1 MIISFI
7 IWFYNIGGFLMNLKT
22 DRNCHALY
30 NLQYHLIL
38 VTKYRR
44 NCINEDVFAILQDQT
59 AKVLE
64 MNGAC
69 LEEINY
75 EPDHV
80 HILLSAPPQASLAK
94 LINSIKTT
102 TSRRIRKEMPDYI
115 AEYYGKPLFWSR
127 SYMILSSGGAPIEV
141 IKQYIQEQGTEEHFA
156 RKKRKAA

>member
-1 MIISFI
+1 
-7 IWFYNIGGFLMNLKT
+7 MNLKT
-22 DRNCHALY
+22 DRNCHSLY

-38 VTKYRR
+38 VTKYRKK
-44 NCINEDVFAILQDQT
+44 CINEAVFAILKDQI
-59 AKVLE
+59 AKVLK

-80 HILLSAPPQASLAK
+80 HILLSAPPQACLAK

-115 AEYYGKPLFWSR
+115 KAFYWKPLFWNR

-141 IKQYIQEQGTEEHFA
+141 IKQYIQEQGSEEHYA
-156 RKKRKAA
+156 KKKRKAA

>member
-1 MIISFI
+1 MFFRPL
-7 IWFYNIGGFLMNLKT
+7 W
-22 DRNCHALY
+22 RNNFFCPGNFCVIHIRHD
-30 NLQYHLIL
+30 NF
-38 VTKYRR
+38 RR
-44 NCINEDVFAILQDQT
+44 NCIDEDVFAILKDQT

-102 TSRRIRKEMPDYI
+102 TSRRIRKETPKYI
-115 AEYYGKPLFWSR
+115 SEFYWKPLFWSK

-141 IKQYIQEQGTEEHFA
+141 IKQYIQEQGTEEHFT

>member
-1 MIISFI
+1 
-7 IWFYNIGGFLMNLKT
+7 MN
-22 DRNCHALY
+22 RRQVPAA
-30 NLQYHLIL
+30 
-38 VTKYRR
+38 VT
-44 NCINEDVFAILQDQT
+44 AILL
-59 AKVLE
+59 AAAIAFCAF
-64 MNGAC
+64 GAVRG
-69 LEEINY
+69 

-115 AEYYGKPLFWSR
+115 SEYYEKPLFWSR

-141 IKQYIQEQGTEEHFA
+141 IRQYIQEQGTEEHLA

>member
-1 MIISFI
+1 
-7 IWFYNIGGFLMNLKT
+7 MNLKT
-22 DRNCHALY
+22 DRNCHSLY

-38 VTKYRR
+38 VTKYRKK
-44 NCINEDVFAILQDQT
+44 CINEAVFSILKDQI
-59 AKVLE
+59 AKVLK

-80 HILLSAPPQASLAK
+80 HILLSAPPQACLAK

-115 AEYYGKPLFWSR
+115 KVFYWKPLFWSR

-141 IKQYIQEQGTEEHFA
+141 IKQYIQEQGSEEHYA
-156 RKKRKAA
+156 KKKRKAA

>member
-7 IWFYNIGGFLMNLKT
+7 DWFYNIGGLLMNLKT

-30 NLQYHLIL
+30 NLQYHLIM

-44 NCINEDVFAILQDQT
+44 KCINEAVFAILKDQT

-75 EPDHV
+75 ESDHV

-115 AEYYGKPLFWSR
+115 SEYYEKPLFWSR

-141 IKQYIQEQGTEEHFA
+141 IRQYIQEQGTEEHLA

>member
-1 MIISFI
+1 
-7 IWFYNIGGFLMNLKT
+7 MNLKT
-22 DRNCHALY
+22 DRNCHSLY

-38 VTKYRR
+38 VTKYRKK
-44 NCINEDVFAILQDQT
+44 CINEDVFAILKDQI
-59 AKVLE
+59 AKVLK

-80 HILLSAPPQASLAK
+80 HILLSAPPQACLAK

-115 AEYYGKPLFWSR
+115 KAFYWKPLFWSR

-141 IKQYIQEQGTEEHFA
+141 IKQYIQEQESEEHYA
-156 RKKRKAA
+156 KKKRKAT